1 MLGGLKTGQKITSLV
16 TIIMLPASAVDDN
29 AEMENL
35 EILARNKFEYSTAR
49 DLKGITHTW
58 DGTFHK
64 QPKSEFL
71 CKNNH

>member
-16 TIIMLPASAVDDN
+16 TIIIMLPASAVDDN

-49 DLKGITHTW
+49 DLKGITHT
-58 DGTFHK
+58 
-64 QPKSEFL
+64 
-71 CKNNH
+71 

>member
-49 DLKGITHTW
+49 DLKGINHTW

-64 QPKSEFL
+64 QSNSDFFL
-71 CKNNH
+71 